1 MTEFVRDVMAAA
13 DKLQWQRFAIAGH
26 SMSAAIASVC
36 ASVFPERVTH
46 LVLVDGFGPWSM
58 EASQVAEQLR
68 RAITTA
74 PVLAAKQARP
84 YASRDEA
91 VARLLQNNPTL
102 APHSAQALVARG
114 TDINDDGSAVFL
126 HDIRL
131 NCPSMS
137 RYTEEQ
143 VNEFLKAYVLDRR
156 HSHTA
161 AWNSR
166 RLRARI
172 E

>member
-1 MTEFVRDVMAAA
+1 
-13 DKLQWQRFAIAGH
+13 
-26 SMSAAIASVC
+26 
-36 ASVFPERVTH
+36 
-46 LVLVDGFGPWSM
+46 
-58 EASQVAEQLR
+58 
-68 RAITTA
+68 
-74 PVLAAKQARP
+74 
-84 YASRDEA
+84 
-91 VARLLQNNPTL
+91 
-102 APHSAQALVARG
+102 
-114 TDINDDGSAVFL
+114 VFL